1 MRTMAMI
8 PYVRIIATQNS
19 PIILAASNIVDLK
32 PLEDPRHLRRC
43 LEHPRAG
50 AHIMNGPRSV
60 G

>member
-1 MRTMAMI
+1 MI